1 MRVHVEKP
9 GLRCIDEAHFI
20 DSFTHSIRLII
31 LSFIHSYGLW
41 VVHPL
46 LSGFNLMCLELPDE
60 GVSLKVEAIWAAGPS
75 SGRTFAM
82 SPAADD
88 VKR

>member
-1 MRVHVEKP
+1 
-9 GLRCIDEAHFI
+9 
-20 DSFTHSIRLII
+20 
-31 LSFIHSYGLW
+31 
-41 VVHPL
+41 
-46 LSGFNLMCLELPDE
+46 MCLELPDE